1 MNSNLL
7 FRRLILNLSK
17 NEGVTRLVRKWG
29 PKMGAYRFVAGDTLA
44 DAAGAVKR
52 QNALG
57 IKATLDRLGEGT
69 VDRTYAE
76 AARDAY
82 TEMLDEIAKEGLDAN
97 VSLKLTQLGLDL
109 DPAFCE
115 ENLRRILDRADS
127 HGNFVRIDMEDS
139 PRTEATLALFEKVF
153 KDHTHVGLVIQ
164 AYLRRS
170 EEDVARLGQLGANLR
185 IVKGAYM
192 EPPEVAFPDKRDVD
206 ENYKRLVAL
215 HLTGGH
221 YTAVATHDPE
231 LIRFTKELVA
241 GKGIPHDR
249 YEFQMLYGIRSK
261 VQEELAKE
269 GYRVRVYVPFGPDW
283 YPYFTRRL
291 AERPANLG
299 FFLRHLLRS

>member
-29 PKMGAYRFVAGDTLA
+29 PKMGAYRFVAGDTLE
-44 DAAGAVKR
+44 DAAAAVKR

-69 VDRTYAE
+69 VDRAYAE
-76 AARDAY
+76 AARDTY
-82 TEMLDEIAKEGLDAN
+82 TEMLDAIAKEGLDAN

-115 ENLRRILDRADS
+115 GNLRRILERADA

-139 PRTEATLALFEKVF
+139 PRTEATIVLFEKVF
-153 KDHTHVGLVIQ
+153 KDHKNVGLVIQ

-170 EEDVARLGQLGANLR
+170 EEDVTRLGELGANLR

-192 EPPEVAFPDKRDVD
+192 EPPEVAFPEKRDVD

-221 YTAVATHDPE
+221 HTAVATHDPE

-241 GKGIPHDR
+241 EKGISPDR

-283 YPYFTRRL
+283 YP
-291 AERPANLG
+291 
-299 FFLRHLLRS
+299 